1 MKLHSNCIS
10 YQYWKN
16 VSIRKIIP
24 VLVLA
29 WSLPGVKVNTFNS
42 EHLKILQAERYIAD
56 AMTARNTTENKTH
69 ANFPVPYFP
78 E

>member
-1 MKLHSNCIS
+1 M
-10 YQYWKN
+10 
-16 VSIRKIIP
+16 
-24 VLVLA
+24 LVLA

-42 EHLKILQAERYIAD
+42 GHLKILQAERYIAD